1 MATYRSIVGQK
12 IKKVT
17 SDPSN
22 PIEGQMWYNS
32 TTGTLKGRLTVAAAF
47 ASGGNLP
54 VGSSYAGSSGTYT
67 AAIYSHG
74 LYGPGPQPN
83 DNKSF
88 EYDGS
93 SWTASGNVNQ
103 TMRNMGSSGVQTSAM
118 VFCGGLNPNNPSFP
132 PQLSNK
138 TESYNGST
146 WSNETAFPT
155 NQIGNSGAG
164 ASETSTLSFGGGA
177 PPPYVS
183 TNTKSYNGSSW
194 TAEAATNLASYGFG
208 GAGTETAALKT
219 GRYPPVGPDTN
230 QAEEYD
236 GTSWTNVN
244 TSSNS
249 RKNNFGTG
257 GPQTAAFSAGGE
269 GPGPSNIAA
278 AESYDGTNW
287 ATMANLAN
295 AGIRGGASL
304 GTPNA
309 NALVMGGGNSPYV
322 GTSTEQFTAA
332 FVGTKT
338 VTTS

>member
-1 MATYRSIVGQK
+1 MATYKSIVGQK

-138 TESYNGST
+138 TESYNGSSWT
-146 WSNETAFPT
+146 NETNFPT

>member
-1 MATYRSIVGQK
+1 
-12 IKKVT
+12 
-17 SDPSN
+17 
-22 PIEGQMWYNS
+22 MWYNS